1 MLDIGAADTEGS
13 IHRIRLNDNGGG
25 YSKLPTVTV
34 TSQTGLGSGVLLTAL
49 STDIGKAIE
58 VKILDGGF
66 KYTTEP
72 IGLMNTHMI
81 LKDVTGTFTD
91 LSLLTSSGHIGSVV
105 SYNSVNKH
113 LEVLVENRVRTQL
126 EMTGADFTQ
135 TLELENHEPPGTVT
149 PGKYFMI
156 NNVLEN
162 QGGKFVLED
171 NSGFLISDALETY
184 VNQINIEGP
193 FTAVSEFVELENQ
206 ASEITIGELTGFT
219 NETAVTRGVD
229 LSETAS
235 QNSIGRG
242 YLLQMD
248 GFVDNGNIIL
258 NGTCLLYTSDATA
271 NSVTLE
277 C

>member
-1 MLDIGAADTEGS
+1 
-13 IHRIRLNDNGGG
+13 
-25 YSKLPTVTV
+25 
-34 TSQTGLGSGVLLTAL
+34 
-49 STDIGKAIE
+49 
-58 VKILDGGF
+58 
-66 KYTTEP
+66 
-72 IGLMNTHMI
+72 
-81 LKDVTGTFTD
+81 
-91 LSLLTSSGHIGSVV
+91 
-105 SYNSVNKH
+105 
-113 LEVLVENRVRTQL
+113 
-126 EMTGADFTQ
+126 
-135 TLELENHEPPGTVT
+135 
-149 PGKYFMI
+149 MI

-162 QGGKFVLED
+162 QGGKFILED

-193 FTAVSEFVELENQ
+193 FTAINEFVELENQ

-258 NGTCLLYTSDATA
+258 NGTDTISTNAGDDLIMEDNLGNPVVSQQSRFEGDKIKYENTLMYPRGYLSRGDRLQLDDKLLC
-271 NSVTLE
+271 TLIASFIW
-277 C
+277 